1 MPCIWNTH
9 HEKKR
14 TLFNFWGWGGGWFV
28 LQWINWNLVC
38 HWKTNFWCLTDWVEY
53 LIIVCRANGFPG
65 RHQTIAVTSSTW
77 GWVTGRAQ
85 RANRAGCSWSHPRPW
100 RCQTNSSI
108 IQPRVSPC
116 QDSFTNWKLNVQSYF
131 LCSELHV
138 VLMHKRGSLL
148 SLCFRRRCRLKGIIW
163 HHTWHCFHWAL

>member
-38 HWKTNFWCLTDWVEY
+38 HWKTHFWWLGKIPDNCLSGQWVSRQAPNHRSDQQHLGLSDWEGTASK
-53 LIIVCRANGFPG
+53 LR
-65 RHQTIAVTSSTW
+65 RW
-77 GWVTGRAQ
+77 
-85 RANRAGCSWSHPRPW
+85 AGCSWSQPRPW
-100 RCQTNSSI
+100 RCQTNSSV
-108 IQPRVSPC
+108 IQPRVSTC
-116 QDSFTNWKLNVQSYF
+116 QDSFTNWKLNVQFYF

-138 VLMHKRGSLL
+138 VLMHKHGSLL